1 MTSSSFLMA
10 ASRWAA
16 VPSGARASWA
26 SAPASATASSPRDWA
41 TVYQLHAP
49 KPTPR
54 RTRSATPA
62 TRTQR
67 HAPASPG
74 SVQLS
79 SAIRLAGGYRGGG
92 LRAQRGRGARRALH
106 PDLALHRGALGS
118 REAAALERAR
128 QGPGGENLHAG
139 GGREIAA
146 DDAADHDGRGVD
158 VGVHLGAFA
167 DVDRA
172 GQHDLP
178 FELAQHL
185 KIPLPAHLALQHEA
199 LADEAAGNDRIARA
213 PLGGLRVAA
222 EAEEPEDR
230 GEGGH
235 GGPVN
240 RSGARGDTGART
252 GDSGASPGTRG
263 ARERRSEGTAD
274 RSEIRSRA
282 RLPRSPPRRPGAP
295 AGETGR
301 NPHVLC

>member
-67 HAPASPG
+67 HGPASP
-74 SVQLS
+74 SSIQLS
-79 SAIRLAGGYRGGG
+79 RAIRLAGSERGGG
-92 LRAQRGRGARRALH
+92 LLAQHGCGARRALH
-106 PDLALHRGALGS
+106 PDFALHRGALGS

-128 QGPGGENLHAG
+128 QGPRGKNLHAG

-146 DDAADHDGRGVD
+146 DDAADHDGRGTD

-172 GQHDLP
+172 AQHDLP

-185 KIPLPAHLALQHEA
+185 KVPLPAHLSLHHEVR
-199 LADEAAGNDRIARA
+199 ADEAARNDGIARA
-213 PLGGLRVAA
+213 PLGGLRVAI
-222 EAEEPEDR
+222 EAKESEDR
-230 GEGGH
+230 GEGIH
-235 GGPVN
+235 REPLN
-240 RSGARGDTGART
+240 RSAARGDTGART
-252 GDSGASPGTRG
+252 DDSGASPG
-263 ARERRSEGTAD
+263 
-274 RSEIRSRA
+274 IRA
-282 RLPRSPPRRPGAP
+282 AP
-295 AGETGR
+295 E
-301 NPHVLC
+301 

>member
-67 HAPASPG
+67 HGPASPSSG
-74 SVQLS
+74 QLS
-79 SAIRLAGGYRGGG
+79 SAIRLAGRSRGGG
-92 LRAQRGRGARRALH
+92 LRAQRGHGARRALH
-106 PDLALHRGALGS
+106 PDFALHRGALGS

-128 QGPGGENLHAG
+128 QGPRGKNLHAG
-139 GGREIAA
+139 GGREIATH
-146 DDAADHDGRGVD
+146 DAADHDGRGAD

-167 DVDRA
+167 DVDRP

-185 KIPLPAHLALQHEA
+185 KVPLPAHLALQHEA
-199 LADEAAGNDRIARA
+199 LADEAPDNHRIPPPPPPPRPSARGPRRRGRRERWDRARA
-213 PLGGLRVAA
+213 ARRAA
-222 EAEEPEDR
+222 RRRR
-230 GEGGH
+230 GRGT
-235 GGPVN
+235 GGP
-240 RSGARGDTGART
+240 RRRGSWGAVQ
-252 GDSGASPGTRG
+252 SK
-263 ARERRSEGTAD
+263 
-274 RSEIRSRA
+274 
-282 RLPRSPPRRPGAP
+282 RSPRRYW
-295 AGETGR
+295 R
-301 NPHVLC
+301 PHR